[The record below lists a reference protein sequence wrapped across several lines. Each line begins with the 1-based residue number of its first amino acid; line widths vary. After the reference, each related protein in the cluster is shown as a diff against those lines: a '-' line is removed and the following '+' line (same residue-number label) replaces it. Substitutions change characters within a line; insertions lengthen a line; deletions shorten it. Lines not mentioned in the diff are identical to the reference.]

1 MSEQCSFGAVSEHF
15 SLIGILS
22 DFIILSTA
30 VKVQFQCT
38 FRAVA
43 ERFRIAKV
51 QFWSSFRAI
60 FIDWDIVWSHRFING
75 GQSAV
80 SEQFQCT
87 FSAVPERFQT
97 AKMQFQSGYR
107 AISALFESRFCKICT
122 VQFQSSSSAHLVQF
136 QNDFRL
142 LKCSF
147 GAVTEQFQRC
157 LRADSAKPAQ
167 CSFRAFPAHIQCSF
181 RAATAPL
188 LAFQNENGDSDKQK
202 CTSPAVPVEF
212 QSSFNGGHESLT
224 G

>member
-1 MSEQCSFGAVSEHF
+1 MSEQCSFGAVLEHF

-30 VKVQFQCT
+30 VKVQFQ
-38 FRAVA
+38 
-43 ERFRIAKV
+43 
-51 QFWSSFRAI
+51 SSFSALSGRLQND
-60 FIDWDIVWSHRFING
+60 FGLPKCNFG
-75 GQSAV
+75 AV
-80 SEQFQCT
+80 SEQF
-87 FSAVPERFQT
+87 SLIGIL
-97 AKMQFQSGYR
+97 SGL
-107 AISALFESRFCKICT
+107 IVSSMVVK
-122 VQFQSSSSAHLVQF
+122 VQFQSSSSALSVRF

-167 CSFRAFPAHIQCSF
+167 CSFRAFPAHIECSF

-224 G
+224 GQY